1 MLAIDISVTIGLRPC
16 IVTIGPVVELALGDV
31 LRAAVPPRS
40 TS

>member
-16 IVTIGPVVELALGDV
+16 IVTIGPVPELAIGDV
-31 LRAAVPPRS
+31 LRTAATPRS